1 MHRWIRAYLTERWVK
16 YFAKSWCWYQQ
27 ENTHNGWGRATPCWL
42 HMKKVILAASRTRG
56 SNERTWE
63 LVWYGDNDVVTM
75 REGAEK
81 SNTNKFCTLHS
92 TYMLFK
98 SNLTNI
104 SSLQKCQFLG
114 VFTLSNF
121 VLGFQVCR
129 DCRGRVCPLT
139 SRSLVFDLQWTANL
153 QSTKRGGGSKAHK
166 ILGGKLRSVFVDM
179 LVSETKNFSGNFW
192 KTFSNNFATKK
203 CRNFGFV
210 AFWLQHSLF
219 FLALRILDNTES

>member
-1 MHRWIRAYLTERWVK
+1 MFNA
-16 YFAKSWCWYQQ
+16 
-27 ENTHNGWGRATPCWL
+27 
-42 HMKKVILAASRTRG
+42 
-56 SNERTWE
+56 
-63 LVWYGDNDVVTM
+63 
-75 REGAEK
+75 
-81 SNTNKFCTLHS
+81 NKFCTLHS

-104 SSLQKCQFLG
+104 SSRQKCQFLG

-179 LVSETKNFSGNFW
+179 LVSETKNFSGNLEKHIRLILQQRNVAILGLSHFGCNNLFSFW
-192 KTFSNNFATKK
+192 PF
-203 CRNFGFV
+203 
-210 AFWLQHSLF
+210 AFWIIRKVS
-219 FLALRILDNTES
+219 R